1 MMEKNFSSTILK
13 VDGVKFQNVSWI
25 FFYLQEVCKRGVT
38 KLTVNTLLVKSDHME
53 RNSLQKKPS
62 ISFSHL
68 F

>member
-53 RNSLQKKPS
+53 RNSL
-62 ISFSHL
+62 
-68 F
+68 